1 MGLLLV
7 CPWVANSLDW
17 QQHAWEACV
26 LAHTHHWDGTRS
38 TDEQSEPPG
47 SVTGSDTVVPP
58 TNTDAAVLL
67 MRHELHANDPE
78 GHTSFGHTLPQ
89 PMPALRFGLVAELKP
104 CEKGFVLGF
113 PMWHPSGSA
122 PQRPVPTSGDF
133 SSVTCMEDGRWL
145 PFHGLVGHGHRY
157 AEPYLPT
164 SFDFPTGSVL
174 LGRPCAMSRCL
185 RSRTH
190 LVGLARH
197 GELTCRL
204 CVCCNRA
211 MCWQR
216 WGRRE

>member
-47 SVTGSDTVVPP
+47 SVTGSDTVVLP

-113 PMWHPSGSA
+113 PLWHPSGSA

-133 SSVTCMEDGRWL
+133 SSVACMEDGRWL
-145 PFHGLVGHGHRY
+145 PFHGLVGHGHRC
-157 AEPYLPT
+157 AGPYSPTSLELPT
-164 SFDFPTGSVL
+164 RSVL
-174 LGRPCAMSRCL
+174 LDLACDLTQRL
-185 RSRTH
+185 RSRTSS
-190 LVGLARH
+190 GTRTA
-197 GELTCRL
+197 
-204 CVCCNRA
+204 
-211 MCWQR
+211 Q
-216 WGRRE
+216 